1 MSMCLTAYV
10 YREGNSILICLNQ
23 SFETISFDCS
33 ATRRL
38 SDVALVYFVGMPF
51 GMSVLEDPA
60 NVPFALLKLC

>member
-10 YREGNSILICLNQ
+10 SREGYSILICLNK
-23 SFETISFDCS
+23 SFETISFDCL
-33 ATRRL
+33 ATR

-60 NVPFALLKLC
+60 NVPFALLKLF